1 MVCQAA
7 SQTRFRALKH
17 ENGIAGKPTIVVR
30 VIACFQPMEDCQ
42 AEYFRHLLKPVTIVH
57 YLECSSCMVR
67 TNHSWLLPQ
76 RSSWQL
82 PDLSCMS
89 ASLEPRQPECLPA
102 YINPGSH
109 MLSASISKPGSLVPG
124 TNHGTHF
131 LPADIAMP
139 GPADISVLKTEQKH
153 HPHEF
158 LQQFYPGFPTSLP
171 SPGSYLNEQQF
182 MFANG
187 HGGRAIA
194 NLVPGSTQKGL
205 VIFDQSGSQ
214 TRLICGPFQSPYQY
228 ATTATTEVASSLD
241 FHEGQGVKTD
251 SLVPTPPA
259 LQEEYDENHLAAE
272 ESEMHEDTEELN
284 ALLYSDDDYGDDDGD
299 DDDDDEVT
307 STAHSPIGVK
317 RNYEDQDHVYDVTE
331 QVASSNGPSK
341 RQKLL
346 NDGNKQPIMVDQSS
360 HEYDSDADSS
370 YAIGQNHREE
380 TLHDE
385 QSIKD
390 KIRTTLKILESMIP
404 GAKGKN
410 PLLVLDESIDYL
422 KKASKSKVTNALNAW
437 EEAAGSVVCAV
448 KQGPPWPWI

>member
-7 SQTRFRALKH
+7 GQTRFRALKH

-67 TNHSWLLPQ
+67 TNNSRLFPQ

-89 ASLEPRQPECLPA
+89 ASLETRQPECLPA
-102 YINPGSH
+102 FIKPGSR

-124 TNHGTHF
+124 TNHGTHL
-131 LPADIAMP
+131 LPANIAVP
-139 GPADISVLKTEQKH
+139 GPADISVFKTEQKY
-153 HPHEF
+153 HPKEF
-158 LQQFYPGFPTSLP
+158 LQQFYPSFPTSLP
-171 SPGSYLNEQQF
+171 YPGSYLNEQQF

-187 HGGRAIA
+187 HWGRATA
-194 NLVPGSTQKGL
+194 NLVPGPSQKGL

-214 TRLICGPFQSPYQY
+214 TRLIYGPFRSPYQY
-228 ATTATTEVASSLD
+228 ATTAATE
-241 FHEGQGVKTD
+241 
-251 SLVPTPPA
+251 
-259 LQEEYDENHLAAE
+259 EEYDENHLGAE

-284 ALLYSDDDYGDDDGD
+284 ALLYSDDDYGDGD
-299 DDDDDEVT
+299 DNDDEVT
-307 STAHSPIGVK
+307 STARSPIGIK

-331 QVASSNGPSK
+331 QVASSNGPNK

-346 NDGNKQPIMVDQSS
+346 NDGNKQPIMVHEGS

-370 YAIGQNHREE
+370 YAIGQNHTNES
-380 TLHDE
+380 LHDE

-390 KIRTTLKILESMIP
+390 KIRTTLKILESIIP

-422 KKASKSKVTNALNAW
+422 KSLKL
-437 EEAAGSVVCAV
+437 EAETLGVNHY
-448 KQGPPWPWI
+448 